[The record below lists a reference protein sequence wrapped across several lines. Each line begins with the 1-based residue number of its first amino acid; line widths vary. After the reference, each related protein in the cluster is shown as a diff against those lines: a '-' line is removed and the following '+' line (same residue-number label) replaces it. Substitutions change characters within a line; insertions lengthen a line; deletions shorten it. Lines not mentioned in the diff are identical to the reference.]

1 MPGKEKREGESTRQ
15 RGAPRFSP
23 PAERVK
29 PDACETPN
37 TVIIAVMT
45 CIYIYLYLYL
55 SRAVCPPEK
64 ATRALYSRHTYK
76 VHTHT
81 GLPSAI
87 SHDLMLSFA
96 RAPKSRSSRGSAS
109 ATIRAHTRQP
119 GGRWGGGIDLSSLA
133 HSHDDYTLLTASV
146 SRTFSPCGLR
156 FSPSLPLTLSYSL
169 LLVRNACITYIQ
181 YRKLQ
186 PPPPP

>member
-1 MPGKEKREGESTRQ
+1 MFIMPGKEKREGESTRQ

-76 VHTHT
+76 VHTHRT
-81 GLPSAI
+81 AFRYFPR
-87 SHDLMLSFA
+87 SHAVVRARTEITQQQRQRFRNDSRTHATAGRKVGRGDRSFL
-96 RAPKSRSSRGSAS
+96 SRSL
-109 ATIRAHTRQP
+109 TR
-119 GGRWGGGIDLSSLA
+119 
-133 HSHDDYTLLTASV
+133 
-146 SRTFSPCGLR
+146 
-156 FSPSLPLTLSYSL
+156 
-169 LLVRNACITYIQ
+169 
-181 YRKLQ
+181 
-186 PPPPP
+186 